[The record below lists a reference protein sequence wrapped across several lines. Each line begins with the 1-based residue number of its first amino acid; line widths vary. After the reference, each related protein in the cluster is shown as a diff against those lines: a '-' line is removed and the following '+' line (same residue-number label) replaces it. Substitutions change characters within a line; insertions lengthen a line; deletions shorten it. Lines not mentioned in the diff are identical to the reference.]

1 MDLAP
6 VFAEALDILVRYLR
20 IDTSNPPGNEK
31 PAARFLGSLL
41 ESEGI
46 ECEYIET
53 QPEREILVARLRG
66 DGSKR
71 PIMLCNHTDVVPV
84 EEQYWDMP
92 AFEGVVRDGRVYGRG
107 AIDMKGCGVM
117 QLMAFLLLHRNRV
130 PLTRDVIFCAVPDE
144 EAGSTWGM
152 KWLSEHRPDICDVEF
167 ELSEGGGGADRFGGE
182 DVRLFNVATNE
193 KSICWLQLTA
203 VGTPGHGSRIHHDNS
218 LVHLMRALLRLEEWN
233 RGITFTPDTT
243 AYIDRLAEAGHQ
255 LLIATHDY
263 SPATE
268 ESQAVNL
275 LTRGADAL
283 VLCGTGQ
290 RPALLARLRA
300 RGVPVVHVMSWP
312 PPPGL
317 ACVGFDNA
325 RAMAP
330 VVRYLMDLG
339 HRRIAMLAGLTR
351 DNDRAAARLTG
362 VRAALEA
369 AGLPL
374 PAGRVV
380 ERRYALAEA
389 REGLQRLMEAT
400 PPPTAIVCGNDVLA
414 FGALFEA
421 QRLGL
426 QVPRDLSIVGFDD
439 LELASHVQ
447 PALTTVH
454 VPAETMWRRAA
465 EHVLA
470 LLDGREP
477 PPAAEVEVSFVVRGS
492 TGPVATRASKGAHA
506 AGPPRGR

>member
-243 AYIDRLAEAGHQ
+243 AYIDRLAEAG
-255 LLIATHDY
+255 LI
-263 SPATE
+263 
-268 ESQAVNL
+268 
-275 LTRGADAL
+275 
-283 VLCGTGQ
+283 
-290 RPALLARLRA
+290 
-300 RGVPVVHVMSWP
+300 P
-312 PPPGL
+312 PRSDMP
-317 ACVGFDNA
+317 
-325 RAMAP
+325 
-330 VVRYLMDLG
+330 
-339 HRRIAMLAGLTR
+339 
-351 DNDRAAARLTG
+351 
-362 VRAALEA
+362 ALEA
-369 AGLPL
+369 AISRGGELQAAFMNTLNITELRSGIKTNVIPAKSWAAIDCRLLPGQDRHAWL
-374 PAGRVV
+374 QQVRDVV
-380 ERRYALAEA
+380 A
-389 REGLQRLMEAT
+389 
-400 PPPTAIVCGNDVLA
+400 
-414 FGALFEA
+414 
-421 QRLGL
+421 
-426 QVPRDLSIVGFDD
+426 DD
-439 LELASHVQ
+439 RITVEFYRPGELE
-447 PALTTVH
+447 
-454 VPAETMWRRAA
+454 
-465 EHVLA
+465 
-470 LLDGREP
+470 
-477 PPAAEVEVSFVVRGS
+477 
-492 TGPVATRASKGAHA
+492 PVAVPWDTELFHAIRAVITEAMEDAVAVPSMPIGATDNRFLRVQGIPA
-506 AGPPRGR
+506 YGFIPCLMSSAERAGFHGNNEFITVDNLNMGVEFMYEIVRRVASQP

>member
-53 QPEREILVARLRG
+53 QPDREILVARLRG
-66 DGSKR
+66 DGSRR

-84 EEQYWDMP
+84 EAQYWDMP

-107 AIDMKGCGVM
+107 AIDMKGCSVM

-233 RGITFTPDTT
+233 RGLTFTPDTT
-243 AYIDRLAEAGHQ
+243 AYIDRLAEAG
-255 LLIATHDY
+255 LI
-263 SPATE
+263 
-268 ESQAVNL
+268 
-275 LTRGADAL
+275 
-283 VLCGTGQ
+283 
-290 RPALLARLRA
+290 
-300 RGVPVVHVMSWP
+300 P
-312 PPPGL
+312 PRSDMP
-317 ACVGFDNA
+317 
-325 RAMAP
+325 
-330 VVRYLMDLG
+330 
-339 HRRIAMLAGLTR
+339 
-351 DNDRAAARLTG
+351 
-362 VRAALEA
+362 ALEA
-369 AGLPL
+369 AISRGGELQAAFMNTLNITELRSGIKTNVIPAKSWAAIDCRLLPGQDRHEWL
-374 PAGRVV
+374 QQVRDVV
-380 ERRYALAEA
+380 A
-389 REGLQRLMEAT
+389 
-400 PPPTAIVCGNDVLA
+400 
-414 FGALFEA
+414 
-421 QRLGL
+421 
-426 QVPRDLSIVGFDD
+426 DD
-439 LELASHVQ
+439 RITVEFYRPGELE
-447 PALTTVH
+447 
-454 VPAETMWRRAA
+454 
-465 EHVLA
+465 
-470 LLDGREP
+470 
-477 PPAAEVEVSFVVRGS
+477 
-492 TGPVATRASKGAHA
+492 PVAVPWDTELFHTIRAVITEAMEDAVVVPSMTIGATDNRFLRVQGIPA
-506 AGPPRGR
+506 YGFIPCLMSSAERAGFHGNNEFITVDNLNMGVEFMYEIVRRVASRP